1 MSSSSAPEKT
11 FSSLVSHQYN
21 IWPCSPTA
29 TAATYYSSKSFEAFA
44 SNDQKSRDEFP
55 KQAKTGYYSAFFV
68 VVAAGIYERN
78 NLPFSQ
84 VDLWR
89 HKKQDRNGLTMS
101 ISETQVLQIIG
112 PGFEPPHRNTRFF
125 CLCKIMS
132 QILFQYLSS

>member
-55 KQAKTGYYSAFFV
+55 QTSKNWVLLGLFCGKDLR
-68 VVAAGIYERN
+68 RN

-89 HKKQDRNGLTMS
+89 HKKQDRNGLTLS
-101 ISETQVLQIIG
+101 ISETQVLQVIG
-112 PGFEPPHRNTRFF
+112 PGFEPSREQQIFF
-125 CLCKIMS
+125 VCV
-132 QILFQYLSS
+132 

>member
-68 VVAAGIYERN
+68 VVAAGIYDGTICLSAR
-78 NLPFSQ
+78 
-84 VDLWR
+84 
-89 HKKQDRNGLTMS
+89 LTFGDTKNKTEM
-101 ISETQVLQIIG
+101 G
-112 PGFEPPHRNTRFF
+112 
-125 CLCKIMS
+125 
-132 QILFQYLSS
+132 

>member
-55 KQAKTGYYSAFFV
+55 QTSKNWVLLARPFLWWDLR
-68 VVAAGIYERN
+68 RN

-89 HKKQDRNGLTMS
+89 HKKQDRNGLTLS
-101 ISETQVLQIIG
+101 ISETQVLQVIG
-112 PGFEPPHRNTRFF
+112 PGFEPSREQQIFF
-125 CLCKIMS
+125 CVCKIMS
-132 QILFQYLSS
+132 QTLFQYLSS